1 MKRIVII
8 AMFAIATIAISGC
21 KEKTT
26 EEKAQD
32 AVKSAQKDTAAA
44 QKDLGKKLDGAL
56 GK

>member
-1 MKRIVII
+1 MKRIVVI
-8 AMFAIATIAISGC
+8 AMFAVATLAICGC

-32 AVKSAQKDTAAA
+32 AVKSAEKDAATA

>member
-1 MKRIVII
+1 MKRLTFI
-8 AMFAIATIAISGC
+8 AMIAVATLAICGC

-26 EEKAQD
+26 EEKLQD
-32 AVKSAQKDTAAA
+32 AAKSAEKDAAAA

>member
-26 EEKAQD
+26 EEKLQD
-32 AVKSAQKDTAAA
+32 AAKSAEKDGAAA